1 MRGERGEKPALVLRR
16 IVKGLEEAITF
27 TIRDFLLYLI
37 ELAES
42 HLIVLS
48 VFILVLDTFTELPP
62 HRLRLLME
70 ADLVISV
77 LLAIAYFS
85 RVAGHRENKLSY
97 LLRSSWEW
105 PGFIPLYAIYWF
117 EEIAH
122 LHAST
127 QSFAPLLLL
136 LRSIRFLRLGI
147 LVYRTKELID
157 TFSFVFRDVNF
168 TKVLFLTLITI
179 ATSAT
184 AFYIVE
190 AGYSVHSFW
199 EALWFTVVT
208 ITTVGYGDIT
218 PVTSLGKFITAVI
231 MLVGISLWGL
241 IIGSISTIFGEV
253 AQRRI
258 AIRISR
264 LEKRL
269 ERRINQLE
277 ERVERASRAAGVPG
291 LAGLGGAGERAT
303 GKQLEEEMRRIV
315 RGLSTDELAL
325 LAKIVL
331 EEYSTRLRRRPPT
344 KE

>member
-1 MRGERGEKPALVLRR
+1 MVLKR
-16 IVKGLEEAITF
+16 IARGLEEAITF

-48 VFILVLDTFTELPP
+48 VFILVLDTFTLVPP

-70 ADLVISV
+70 ADLVVSV
-77 LLAIAYFS
+77 LLAIAYAS
-85 RVAGHRENKLSY
+85 RVAGRREDKLRY

-105 PGFIPLYAIYWF
+105 PGFVPLYAIYWL
-117 EEIAH
+117 EELAH
-122 LHAST
+122 IHASAHEL
-127 QSFAPLLLL
+127 APLLLVV
-136 LRSIRFLRLGI
+136 RSVRFIRLGI
-147 LVYRTKELID
+147 LMYRTRELID

-184 AFYIVE
+184 AFYVVE
-190 AGYSVHSFW
+190 AGYSVNSFW
-199 EALWFTVVT
+199 EALWFTIVT

-218 PVTSLGKFITAVI
+218 PQTSLGKAITALI

-253 AQRRI
+253 AQKRI
-258 AIRISR
+258 TTRISR

-269 ERRINQLE
+269 EKRIRELE
-277 ERVERASRAAGVPG
+277 ERVEEARREARAATLPG
-291 LAGLGGAGERAT
+291 TGLPRLSGEGFEENARRMV
-303 GKQLEEEMRRIV
+303 KQLSSE
-315 RGLSTDELAL
+315 ELAV
-325 LAKIVL
+325 LARIVL
-331 EEYSTRLRRRPPT
+331 EEYSSRLRRAKRPPS